1 MSKYDT
7 PENLCIALTAFIT
20 EIREQSAA
28 IRAYDNVFQ
37 NRTCDNVFLQ
47 RSYDSIWR
55 ELLSEIARIF
65 DKANTGSSENCTL
78 YRLRNLC
85 LKEPYSALFSNKEE
99 NKLIQS
105 LDMVFEEYCQLPIS
119 YSRKKQLAHHDL
131 KQVIAGDC
139 VEISLEQI
147 ENLIANTTDVFSKIY
162 TYFWGGIFEI
172 YFPDYKILVEC
183 FEKDIKKLNP

>member
-28 IRAYDNVFQ
+28 IRAYNNVFQ
-37 NRTCDNVFLQ
+37 NRACDNVFLQ

-85 LKEPYSALFSNKEE
+85 LKEPYSASFSNKEE
-99 NKLIQS
+99 NNLVQS
-105 LDMVFEEYCQLPIS
+105 LDMVFEEYHQLQIS

-139 VEISLEQI
+139 IETSLEQI
-147 ENLIANTTDVFSKIY
+147 ENLIANTTDFFLISTLI
-162 TYFWGGIFEI
+162 FWVTFLK
-172 YFPDYKILVEC
+172 YLFPITKYL
-183 FEKDIKKLNP
+183 

>member
-7 PENLCIALTAFIT
+7 PENLCIALTTFIA

-37 NRTCDNVFLQ
+37 SRTCDNVFLQ

-55 ELLSEIARIF
+55 ELISEIARIF

-85 LKEPYSALFSNKEE
+85 LREPYCALFSNKEE
-99 NKLIQS
+99 NNLIQS
-105 LDMVFEEYCQLPIS
+105 LDMVFEEYYQLPIS
-119 YSRKKQLAHHDL
+119 DSRKKQLAHHDL
-131 KQVIAGDC
+131 KQVNAGDC
-139 VEISLEQI
+139 IEISLDQI
-147 ENLIANTTDVFSKIY
+147 ESLIANTTDIFSKIY
-162 TYFWGGIFEI
+162 TRFLGGFFEI
-172 YFPDYKILVEC
+172 SFPDYKRLVEH
-183 FEKDIKKLNP
+183 FEKDIRKLDS